1 MYILT
6 WMDHR
11 IKRCNQCKNEAQS
24 LTFVFC
30 GRSINYTKCVSKIP
44 LRFGQILGMMG
55 PISICSLFQ
64 IYRPDE
70 VIRCYNMR
78 DDEPQGGQTPLD
90 EVKHY
95 IYGKHTISECI
106 SRQWLS
112 NFYKNM
118 KGHRIWHHTLT
129 QSKKSFQ
136 LFRVQFIRCR
146 TWTPEER
153 TWQIIIFID
162 QQVVL
167 KKKSST

>member
-1 MYILT
+1 MKKWSSKLDLCVLWQKHKLYQMCEQDPFEVWASFGNDGANKHL
-6 WMDHR
+6 
-11 IKRCNQCKNEAQS
+11 QS
-24 LTFVFC
+24 FSNLSTIWSDMLLEYARWWTSQ
-30 GRSINYTKCVSKIP
+30 GTDT
-44 LRFGQILGMMG
+44 LGWRKA
-55 PISICSLFQ
+55 L
-64 IYRPDE
+64 
-70 VIRCYNMR
+70 
-78 DDEPQGGQTPLD
+78 
-90 EVKHY
+90 Y
-95 IYGKHTISECI
+95 IYGKHTISECT

-136 LFRVQFIRCR
+136 LLWVQFIWCR

-153 TWQIIIFID
+153 TWQIVIFID